1 MLSVE
6 EQFQNSFYK
15 FLTSNTINIYDIFHF
30 MKNKIPLSFIHLPIA
45 VDKCLLALA
54 KALMILES
62 PFTLFDRAIK
72 LIKNT
77 IKEVDPKLLNFF
89 DGHKF
94 SYSQIH
100 DTYCELFKKDLS
112 IVDLND
118 KSI

>member
-1 MLSVE
+1 MFSVE

-77 IKEVDPKLLNFF
+77 IKEVDPKLLNFLTVTNF
-89 DGHKF
+89 HTLKF
-94 SYSQIH
+94 MTHIAN
-100 DTYCELFKKDLS
+100 CLKK
-112 IVDLND
+112 I
-118 KSI
+118 